1 MASGG
6 LLGIPPNWFIILALA
21 AIPLMIFFLLVFC
34 IAVVVLPVL
43 GILLAIPAVVF
54 YMLSSRRRE
63 RIRRGSAGSAID
75 VEYRVLS
82 GNDREGP
89 KPG

>member
-1 MASGG
+1 MVP
-6 LLGIPPNWFIILALA
+6 LKWLIVFALA

-34 IAVVVLPVL
+34 IAIVVLPVF
-43 GILLAIPAVVF
+43 GIVLAIPGMVL
-54 YMLSSRRRE
+54 YGLSSRRRV
-63 RIRRGSAGSAID
+63 RIRRRNAGRPID

-82 GNDREGP
+82 RDDRDSP